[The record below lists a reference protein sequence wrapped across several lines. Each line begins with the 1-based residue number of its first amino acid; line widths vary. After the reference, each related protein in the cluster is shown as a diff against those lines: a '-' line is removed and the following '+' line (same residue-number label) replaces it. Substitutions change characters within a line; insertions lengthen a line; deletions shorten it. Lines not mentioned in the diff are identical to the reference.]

1 MSRKKQKIGTRKTAA
16 TARRDARIR
25 REETALR
32 LRRIAIWLAVFIGL
46 GLGFAAFL
54 SLERMGAIQGRLVEA
69 SKEAGFIVKT
79 VSVEGR
85 EYSNASDILAA
96 LGAEEGMPLLA
107 FDPAAAREKL
117 EKLSWIKAAKVE
129 RRWPDTIYVALTER
143 TPLALWQ
150 KDKELALVDPEGAV
164 VTRHDLGRFS
174 DLKIIT
180 GDDAPRHAAELLAIL
195 KGAPVL
201 DAQVEAAS
209 WTGGRR
215 WNLKTVQ
222 GIIVKLPEDDM
233 GLALGRLVKLE
244 GEEGVLHKGIDQID
258 LRDPSRIVVRTKP
271 GETKAYPTD
280 FSAAAGKKEDDI

>member
-1 MSRKKQKIGTRKTAA
+1 MSRKKPKQGTRKSEA

-25 REETALR
+25 REEGALR
-32 LRRIAIWLAVFIGL
+32 LRRIAFWLAVFMVIAF
-46 GLGFAAFL
+46 GFAAFL
-54 SLERMGAIQGRLVEA
+54 SLERMGAVQERLVNV
-69 SKEAGFIVKT
+69 SRDAGFTVKT

-85 EYSNASDILAA
+85 VYSDAADILKA

-107 FDPAAAREKL
+107 FEPSAARENL
-117 EKLSWIKAAKVE
+117 EKLSWVKAAKVE
-129 RRWPDTIYVALTER
+129 RRWPDTIYVELTER

-150 KDKELALVDPEGAV
+150 KDKELALIDPEGAV
-164 VTRHDLGRFS
+164 ITRHDLGRFG
-174 DLKIIT
+174 DLKVVT
-180 GDDAPRHAAELLAIL
+180 GEEAPRQAAALLALL

-222 GIIVKLPEDDM
+222 GIIVKLPEEDI

-244 GEEGVLHKGIDQID
+244 GEEGILHKGIDQID

-271 GETKAYPTD
+271 GELKSYPAD
-280 FSAAAGKKEDDI
+280 FSPATGKKGDI